1 MSESGLRRRDEIL
14 QVMYW
19 LHGEGLAA
27 TVEVADLRKFLAAD
41 AGPFIAADLQAL
53 VLAGLVQEAAPGGF
67 QLTAVG
73 LKEGGRRFE
82 EEFHELTGIGHGG
95 CSDPDCDCHVHG
107 PESCTTRI
115 N

>member
-41 AGPFIAADLQAL
+41 AGPFIAADL
-53 VLAGLVQEAAPGGF
+53 
-67 QLTAVG
+67 
-73 LKEGGRRFE
+73 
-82 EEFHELTGIGHGG
+82 
-95 CSDPDCDCHVHG
+95 
-107 PESCTTRI
+107 
-115 N
+115 